1 MSEKE
6 YIKNLVRQGDLYRV
20 QGLLEDSMEKY
31 QELLQFIQNHER
43 FSKDKKIM
51 DAITTRIR
59 MVEEDM
65 VEIDQADETP
75 ELSENVQNL
84 IKKLFAFSKDTQ
96 TSAVEGAIAL
106 AKFGQHDKALAEFER
121 LLKKGILPLEVGKNI
136 LRWHFAFSSPDAAV
150 MQFKLW
156 VSRDEL
162 SKDHMKYLRG
172 FLENILEKRG
182 IQADLPKV
190 SAAPHETDHN
200 RIEIEVEKSIDISS
214 IAVTLPKGPL
224 EGNTAEFEVSFQS
237 GNTISFIIPANKKEL
252 VESFRPDLRLEEIQC
267 YSQIAVFNTSGVVTG
282 NTRITSGPRKSDYSL
297 DITIDEGGS

>member
-1 MSEKE
+1 MSERE
-6 YIKNLVRQGDLYRV
+6 HIKQLVRQGDLYRV
-20 QGLLEDSMEKY
+20 QGLLEDSIEKY
-31 QELLQFIQNHER
+31 QELLQFIQSHER

-59 MVEEDM
+59 MVEEDL
-65 VEIDQADETP
+65 VEVDQEDETP
-75 ELSENVQNL
+75 ELSEDVQDL
-84 IKKLFAFSKDTQ
+84 IKKLFAFSKDKQ

-121 LLKKGILPLEVGKNI
+121 LLRKGIMPLEVGKNI
-136 LRWHFAFSSPDAAV
+136 LRWHFTFSSPDAAV

-162 SKDHMKYLRG
+162 SKEHLKYLRD

-182 IQADLPKV
+182 IQADLPEV
-190 SAAPHETDHN
+190 LVAPHEKDHN

-214 IAVTLPKGPL
+214 IAVQLPRGPL
-224 EGNTAEFEVSFQS
+224 KGETAEFEVSFQS
-237 GNTISFIIPANKKEL
+237 GNTISFIIPADEKEL
-252 VESFRPDLRLEEIQC
+252 VESFRPNLRLEEIQC

-282 NTRITSGPRKSDYSL
+282 NTRITSGPRRQDYSL
-297 DITIDEGGS
+297 DITIDEGSS